1 MISDNNKNTVV
12 LHTCDNYDEQ
22 SLKALILKSLT
33 ELGIDPTEYK
43 GKCVM
48 LKPNLVRR
56 MDCTRGGT
64 THPNMLAAVS
74 VIFSEAGA
82 DVMVAESPGGPYNA
96 AALKPIYRGCGIE
109 AVAERLGI
117 PLCYG
122 SEIVTL
128 SNPKG
133 EYIHSFRIIKPVQDA
148 DLIVNLCKLKSH
160 GLTKM
165 TAAVKNF
172 FGCVPG
178 VEKVEMHARYPEKS
192 DFSGMLID
200 LCHMI
205 TEQKPTI
212 NILDAIIGME
222 GNGPTNGTPRKLGF
236 VMVGCNPFVIDR
248 LACEIIGFKNT
259 VMMVEMAKARGL
271 APSALSEIHVV
282 GEDYRTLCVTD
293 FKAPDSD
300 AAKALKLLP
309 NIFGGRLNRFLQPK
323 PAINRAACIGCGECV
338 RSCPMKAIQIRNK
351 RATISRKLCISCF
364 CCQELCPK
372 DAVKIHKNWLIKVI
386 G

>member
-1 MISDNNKNTVV
+1 MTCADKNTVA
-12 LHTCDNYDEQ
+12 LHSCDSYDEAV
-22 SLKALILKSLT
+22 LKELILKSFD
-33 ELGIDPTEYK
+33 ELGIHPADYR
-43 GKCVM
+43 GKQVM

-56 MDCTRGGT
+56 MDASQGGT
-64 THPNMLAAVS
+64 THPNMLAATAM
-74 VIFSEAGA
+74 IFMEAGA

-96 AALKPIYRGCGIE
+96 AALKLVYRGCGIE
-109 AVAERLGI
+109 AAAERVGI
-117 PLCYG
+117 PICYG
-122 SEIVTL
+122 SDII
-128 SNPKG
+128 SHPCPKG
-133 EYIHSFRIIKPVQDA
+133 EFIRSFNLIKPTADA

-165 TAAVKNF
+165 TAAVKNY

-178 VEKVEMHARYPEKS
+178 VEKVEMHARFPERR
-192 DFSGMLID
+192 DFCGMLID
-200 LCHMI
+200 LCRMI
-205 TEQKPTI
+205 TDMKPTI
-212 NILDAIIGME
+212 SILDAIVGME

-236 VMVGCNPFVIDR
+236 MMVGCDPFVMDR
-248 LACEIIGFKNT
+248 LACEMIGYEDT
-259 VMMVEMAKARGL
+259 VLMVEMAKERGL
-271 APSALSEIHVV
+271 APADLSEITVL
-282 GEDYRTLCVTD
+282 GEDYKALCVTD

-323 PAINRAACIGCGECV
+323 PAIDKPKCVGCGECV
-338 RSCPMKAIQIRNK
+338 RSCPMK
-351 RATISRKLCISCF
+351 TIEIKEKKANINTKNCISCF